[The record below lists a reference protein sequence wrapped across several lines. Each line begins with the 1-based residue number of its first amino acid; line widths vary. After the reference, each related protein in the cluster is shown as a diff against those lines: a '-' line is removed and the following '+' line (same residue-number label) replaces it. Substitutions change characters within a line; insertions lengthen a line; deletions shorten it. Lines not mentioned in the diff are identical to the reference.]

1 MEAQTSTFAGIN
13 DEVVTLW
20 NQKLWHVHKWPST
33 LKGRALLWWWRA
45 FWPVCRKGSG
55 VTVPAVPTTSFYPA
69 RLCRPH
75 AISALTPSHNI
86 LIWHMT
92 IYLLSPM
99 KARENVCLPLLLVS
113 LRNFLL
119 PEKQLEILW
128 NLRDSRGTL
137 CGCFAAIPAKE
148 ITPEELGTIFQG
160 HKRHPILDLGIFC
173 CFSLMVALP
182 EKNRCA
188 WQQVC
193 LFYFSY
199 GSCHSPGNSLFQ
211 VVNSYSPSSSF
222 LATITL
228 KKGLA
233 VNLPRWTSYSVEM
246 LLWLLGFFFF
256 FCLWVL
262 GWVFKRE
269 NMSSNGLHLQFRQT

>member
-256 FCLWVL
+256 LPL
-262 GWVFKRE
+262 GF
-269 NMSSNGLHLQFRQT
+269 GLSF